1 MSKHLFI
8 SVFLF
13 PLSVVGSRYFQLRN
27 ATKPTNQKVANKKG
41 VEKGGWLN

>member
-1 MSKHLFI
+1 MCNQLSN

-13 PLSVVGSRYFQLRN
+13 PFSVVGSREMQLRN
-27 ATKPTNQKVANKKG
+27 ATKPTNQKGANKKG